1 MVFDANAYEATVRD
15 YHRQGDMTALEGYL
29 TQEIARLRESGTICA
44 GVACTCGKDADALA
58 EEDAAWQHNRE
69 QGLVAALSDLADL
82 YRSSGA
88 WYKCLET
95 YEELRQCLIDEGL
108 ENTPAYASALVNAGY
123 ACLDATDPE
132 RAARLIEE
140 ALNALG
146 DPDPEVPTA
155 VLRARAHD
163 ALAVSWAMRGFAEQA
178 EQASDAA
185 AEAVSVCCATG
196 EDFIGALS
204 NHIATL
210 AQIGRVD
217 EAVSTAQRIGIRRA
231 DSSGT
236 GPLHLDE
243 SSRDGALSCQALRR
257 RWRCHG
263 RAHRPCSRFE
273 RFDGPASV
281 DCSQRGNYVQPCRRC
296 REGPILHR
304 IGRPIGKLR
313 LHSWQSPKRRLKNM
327 VLVP

>member
-1 MVFDANAYEATVRD
+1 MVFDANAYRATVND
-15 YHRQGDMTALEGYL
+15 YRRQGDMNALEGYL

-69 QGLVAALSDLADL
+69 QGLVVALSDLADL

-163 ALAVSWAMRGFAEQA
+163 ALAVSWAMRGFAGQA

-217 EAVSTAQRIGIRRA
+217 EAVSAVRSALESGEQTLAAQDRYTLMNLHAMVLYRAKRFADAGDAMAELIDLARASNDLTAQLPSIARNAATMYNRA
-231 DSSGT
+231 GDAARAQSFT
-236 GPLHLDE
+236 ALADQLE
-243 SSRDGALSCQALRR
+243 S
-257 RWRCHG
+257 
-263 RAHRPCSRFE
+263 
-273 RFDGPASV
+273 
-281 DCSQRGNYVQPCRRC
+281 
-296 REGPILHR
+296 
-304 IGRPIGKLR
+304 
-313 LHSWQSPKRRLKNM
+313 
-327 VLVP
+327 

>member
-1 MVFDANAYEATVRD
+1 MVFDANAYRATVND
-15 YHRQGDMTALEGYL
+15 YRRQGDMNALEGYL

-69 QGLVAALSDLADL
+69 QGLVVALSDLADL

-217 EAVSTAQRIGIRRA
+217 EAVSAVRSALESGEQTLTAQDRY
-231 DSSGT
+231 T
-236 GPLHLDE
+236 LMNLH
-243 SSRDGALSCQALRR
+243 A
-257 RWRCHG
+257 
-263 RAHRPCSRFE
+263 
-273 RFDGPASV
+273 
-281 DCSQRGNYVQPCRRC
+281 
-296 REGPILHR
+296 
-304 IGRPIGKLR
+304 
-313 LHSWQSPKRRLKNM
+313 M
-327 VLVP
+327 VLYRAKRFADAGDAMAELIDLARASNDLTAQLPSIARNAATMYNRAGDAERAESFTALADQLES

>member
-1 MVFDANAYEATVRD
+1 MVFDANAYRATVND
-15 YHRQGDMTALEGYL
+15 YRRQGDMNALEGYL

-69 QGLVAALSDLADL
+69 QGLVVALSDLADL

-217 EAVSTAQRIGIRRA
+217 EAVSAVRGALESGEQTLAAQDRYTLMNLHAMELYRAKRFADAGDAMAELIDLARASNDLTAQLPSIARNAATMYNRA
-231 DSSGT
+231 GDAERAQSFT
-236 GPLHLDE
+236 ALADQLE
-243 SSRDGALSCQALRR
+243 S
-257 RWRCHG
+257 
-263 RAHRPCSRFE
+263 
-273 RFDGPASV
+273 
-281 DCSQRGNYVQPCRRC
+281 
-296 REGPILHR
+296 
-304 IGRPIGKLR
+304 
-313 LHSWQSPKRRLKNM
+313 
-327 VLVP
+327 

>member
-1 MVFDANAYEATVRD
+1 MVFDANAYRATVND
-15 YHRQGDMTALEGYL
+15 YRRQGDMNALEGYL

-69 QGLVAALSDLADL
+69 QGLVVALSDLADL

-185 AEAVSVCCATG
+185 AEAVSACCATG

-217 EAVSTAQRIGIRRA
+217 EAVSAVRGALESGEQTLAAQDRYTLMNLHAMVLYRAKRFADAGDAMAELIDLARASNDLTAQLPSIARNAATMYNRA
-231 DSSGT
+231 GDAERAQSFT
-236 GPLHLDE
+236 ALADQLE
-243 SSRDGALSCQALRR
+243 S
-257 RWRCHG
+257 
-263 RAHRPCSRFE
+263 
-273 RFDGPASV
+273 
-281 DCSQRGNYVQPCRRC
+281 
-296 REGPILHR
+296 
-304 IGRPIGKLR
+304 
-313 LHSWQSPKRRLKNM
+313 
-327 VLVP
+327 

>member
-69 QGLVAALSDLADL
+69 QGLIVALSDLADL

-217 EAVSTAQRIGIRRA
+217 EAVSAVRGALESGEQTLAAQDRYTLMNLHAMVLYRAKRFADAGDAMAELIDLARASNDLTAQLPSIARNAATMYNRA
-231 DSSGT
+231 GDAGKAQSFT
-236 GPLHLDE
+236 ALADQLE
-243 SSRDGALSCQALRR
+243 S
-257 RWRCHG
+257 
-263 RAHRPCSRFE
+263 
-273 RFDGPASV
+273 
-281 DCSQRGNYVQPCRRC
+281 
-296 REGPILHR
+296 
-304 IGRPIGKLR
+304 
-313 LHSWQSPKRRLKNM
+313 
-327 VLVP
+327 

>member
-1 MVFDANAYEATVRD
+1 M
-15 YHRQGDMTALEGYL
+15 
-29 TQEIARLRESGTICA
+29 
-44 GVACTCGKDADALA
+44 
-58 EEDAAWQHNRE
+58 
-69 QGLVAALSDLADL
+69 
-82 YRSSGA
+82 
-88 WYKCLET
+88 
-95 YEELRQCLIDEGL
+95 IDEGL

-217 EAVSTAQRIGIRRA
+217 EAVSAVRGALESGEQTLTAQDRY
-231 DSSGT
+231 T
-236 GPLHLDE
+236 LMNLH
-243 SSRDGALSCQALRR
+243 A
-257 RWRCHG
+257 
-263 RAHRPCSRFE
+263 
-273 RFDGPASV
+273 
-281 DCSQRGNYVQPCRRC
+281 
-296 REGPILHR
+296 
-304 IGRPIGKLR
+304 
-313 LHSWQSPKRRLKNM
+313 M
-327 VLVP
+327 VLYRAKRFADAGDAMAELIDLARASNDLTAQLPSIARNAATMYNRAGDAEKAQSFTALADQLES

>member
-1 MVFDANAYEATVRD
+1 MVFDANAYRATVND
-15 YHRQGDMTALEGYL
+15 YRRQGDMNALEGYL

-69 QGLVAALSDLADL
+69 QGLVVALSDLADL

-217 EAVSTAQRIGIRRA
+217 EAVSAVRGALESGEQTLAAQDRYTLMNRHAMVLYRAKRFADAGDAMAELIDLARASNDLTAQLPSIARNAATMYNRA
-231 DSSGT
+231 GDAERAQSFT
-236 GPLHLDE
+236 ALADQLE
-243 SSRDGALSCQALRR
+243 S
-257 RWRCHG
+257 
-263 RAHRPCSRFE
+263 
-273 RFDGPASV
+273 
-281 DCSQRGNYVQPCRRC
+281 
-296 REGPILHR
+296 
-304 IGRPIGKLR
+304 
-313 LHSWQSPKRRLKNM
+313 
-327 VLVP
+327 

>member
-1 MVFDANAYEATVRD
+1 MVFDANAYRATVND
-15 YHRQGDMTALEGYL
+15 YRRQGDMNALEGYL

-69 QGLVAALSDLADL
+69 QGLVVALSDLADL
-82 YRSSGA
+82 YRSSGV

-146 DPDPEVPTA
+146 DPDTEVPTA

-217 EAVSTAQRIGIRRA
+217 EAVSAVRGALESGEQTLAAQDRYTLMNLHAMVLYRAKRFADAGDAMAELIDLARASNDLTAQLPSIARNAATMYNRA
-231 DSSGT
+231 GDAEKAQSFT
-236 GPLHLDE
+236 ALADQLE
-243 SSRDGALSCQALRR
+243 S
-257 RWRCHG
+257 
-263 RAHRPCSRFE
+263 
-273 RFDGPASV
+273 
-281 DCSQRGNYVQPCRRC
+281 
-296 REGPILHR
+296 
-304 IGRPIGKLR
+304 
-313 LHSWQSPKRRLKNM
+313 
-327 VLVP
+327 

>member
-1 MVFDANAYEATVRD
+1 MVFDANAYRATVND
-15 YHRQGDMTALEGYL
+15 YRRQGDMNALEGYL

-69 QGLVAALSDLADL
+69 QGLVVALSDLADL
-82 YRSSGA
+82 YRSSGV

-217 EAVSTAQRIGIRRA
+217 EAVSAVRGALESGEQTLAAQDRYTLMNLHAMVLYRAKRFADAGDAMAELIDLARASNDLTAQLPSIARNAATMYNRA
-231 DSSGT
+231 DDAEKAQSFT
-236 GPLHLDE
+236 ALADQLE
-243 SSRDGALSCQALRR
+243 S
-257 RWRCHG
+257 
-263 RAHRPCSRFE
+263 
-273 RFDGPASV
+273 
-281 DCSQRGNYVQPCRRC
+281 
-296 REGPILHR
+296 
-304 IGRPIGKLR
+304 
-313 LHSWQSPKRRLKNM
+313 
-327 VLVP
+327 

>member
-1 MVFDANAYEATVRD
+1 MVFDANAYRATVND
-15 YHRQGDMTALEGYL
+15 YRRQGDMNALEGYL

-69 QGLVAALSDLADL
+69 QGLVVALSDL
-82 YRSSGA
+82 YRASGA

-217 EAVSTAQRIGIRRA
+217 EAVSAVRSALESGEQTLAAQDRYTLMNLHAMVLYRAKRFADAGDAMAELIDLARASNDLTAQLPSIARNAATMYNRA
-231 DSSGT
+231 GDAERAQSFT
-236 GPLHLDE
+236 ALADQLE
-243 SSRDGALSCQALRR
+243 S
-257 RWRCHG
+257 
-263 RAHRPCSRFE
+263 
-273 RFDGPASV
+273 
-281 DCSQRGNYVQPCRRC
+281 
-296 REGPILHR
+296 
-304 IGRPIGKLR
+304 
-313 LHSWQSPKRRLKNM
+313 
-327 VLVP
+327 

>member
-1 MVFDANAYEATVRD
+1 MVFDANAYRATVND
-15 YHRQGDMTALEGYL
+15 YRRQGDMNALEGYL
-29 TQEIARLRESGTICA
+29 TQEIERLRESGTICA

-69 QGLVAALSDLADL
+69 QGLVVALSDLADL
-82 YRSSGA
+82 YRSSGV

-95 YEELRQCLIDEGL
+95 YEELRQCLVDEGL

-146 DPDPEVPTA
+146 DPDPEIPTA

-217 EAVSTAQRIGIRRA
+217 EAVSAVRGALESGEQTLAAQDRYTLMNLHAMVLYRAKRFADAGDAMAELIDLARASNDLTAQLPSIARNAATMYNRA
-231 DSSGT
+231 GDAERAQSFT
-236 GPLHLDE
+236 ALADQLE
-243 SSRDGALSCQALRR
+243 S
-257 RWRCHG
+257 
-263 RAHRPCSRFE
+263 
-273 RFDGPASV
+273 
-281 DCSQRGNYVQPCRRC
+281 
-296 REGPILHR
+296 
-304 IGRPIGKLR
+304 
-313 LHSWQSPKRRLKNM
+313 
-327 VLVP
+327 

>member
-1 MVFDANAYEATVRD
+1 MVFDANAYRATVND
-15 YHRQGDMTALEGYL
+15 YRRQGDMNALEGYL
-29 TQEIARLRESGTICA
+29 TQEIERLRESGTICA

-69 QGLVAALSDLADL
+69 QGLVVALSDLADL

-217 EAVSTAQRIGIRRA
+217 EAVSAVRGALESGEQTLAAQDRYTLMNLHAMVLYRAKRFADAGDAMAELIDLARASNDLTAQLPSIARNAATMYNRA
-231 DSSGT
+231 GDAERAQSFT
-236 GPLHLDE
+236 ALADQLE
-243 SSRDGALSCQALRR
+243 S
-257 RWRCHG
+257 
-263 RAHRPCSRFE
+263 
-273 RFDGPASV
+273 
-281 DCSQRGNYVQPCRRC
+281 
-296 REGPILHR
+296 
-304 IGRPIGKLR
+304 
-313 LHSWQSPKRRLKNM
+313 
-327 VLVP
+327 

>member
-1 MVFDANAYEATVRD
+1 MVFDANAYRATVND
-15 YHRQGDMTALEGYL
+15 YRRQGDMNALEGYL

-69 QGLVAALSDLADL
+69 QGLVVALSDLADL

-178 EQASDAA
+178 EQASDTA

-217 EAVSTAQRIGIRRA
+217 EAVSAVRGALESGEQTLAAQDRYTLMNLHAMVLYRAKRFADAGDAMAELIDLARASNDLTAQLPSIARNAATMYNRA
-231 DSSGT
+231 GDAEKAQSFT
-236 GPLHLDE
+236 ALADQLE
-243 SSRDGALSCQALRR
+243 S
-257 RWRCHG
+257 
-263 RAHRPCSRFE
+263 
-273 RFDGPASV
+273 
-281 DCSQRGNYVQPCRRC
+281 
-296 REGPILHR
+296 
-304 IGRPIGKLR
+304 
-313 LHSWQSPKRRLKNM
+313 
-327 VLVP
+327 

>member
-69 QGLVAALSDLADL
+69 QGLIVALSDLADL

-217 EAVSTAQRIGIRRA
+217 EAVSAVR
-231 DSSGT
+231 
-236 GPLHLDE
+236 
-243 SSRDGALSCQALRR
+243 GALESGEQTLAAQDRYTLM
-257 RWRCHG
+257 
-263 RAHRPCSRFE
+263 
-273 RFDGPASV
+273 
-281 DCSQRGNYVQPCRRC
+281 N
-296 REGPILHR
+296 LHA
-304 IGRPIGKLR
+304 
-313 LHSWQSPKRRLKNM
+313 M
-327 VLVP
+327 VLYRAKRFADAGDLDRSMR

>member
-1 MVFDANAYEATVRD
+1 MVFDANAYRATVND
-15 YHRQGDMTALEGYL
+15 YRRQGDMNALEGYL

-69 QGLVAALSDLADL
+69 QGLVVALSDLADL

-178 EQASDAA
+178 EQASHAA

-217 EAVSTAQRIGIRRA
+217 EAVSAVRGALESGEQTLAAQDRYTLMNLHAMVLYRAKRFADAGDAMAELIDLARASNDLTAQLPSIARNAATMYNRA
-231 DSSGT
+231 GDAERAQSFT
-236 GPLHLDE
+236 ALADQLE
-243 SSRDGALSCQALRR
+243 S
-257 RWRCHG
+257 
-263 RAHRPCSRFE
+263 
-273 RFDGPASV
+273 
-281 DCSQRGNYVQPCRRC
+281 
-296 REGPILHR
+296 
-304 IGRPIGKLR
+304 
-313 LHSWQSPKRRLKNM
+313 
-327 VLVP
+327 

>member
-163 ALAVSWAMRGFAEQA
+163 ALAVSWAMRGFADQA

-217 EAVSTAQRIGIRRA
+217 EAVSAVRGALESGEQTLAAQDRYTLMNLHAMVLYRAKRFADAGDAMAELIDLARASNDLTAQLPSIARNAATMYNRA
-231 DSSGT
+231 GDAEKAQSFT
-236 GPLHLDE
+236 ALADQLE
-243 SSRDGALSCQALRR
+243 S
-257 RWRCHG
+257 
-263 RAHRPCSRFE
+263 
-273 RFDGPASV
+273 
-281 DCSQRGNYVQPCRRC
+281 
-296 REGPILHR
+296 
-304 IGRPIGKLR
+304 
-313 LHSWQSPKRRLKNM
+313 
-327 VLVP
+327 

>member
-1 MVFDANAYEATVRD
+1 MN
-15 YHRQGDMTALEGYL
+15 ALEGYL

-69 QGLVAALSDLADL
+69 QGLVVALSDLADL
-82 YRSSGA
+82 YRSSGV

-217 EAVSTAQRIGIRRA
+217 EAVSAVRGALESGEQTLAAQDRYTLMNLHAMVLYRAKRFADAGDAMAELIDLARASNDLTAQLPSIARNAATMYNRA
-231 DSSGT
+231 GDAEKAQSFT
-236 GPLHLDE
+236 ALADQLE
-243 SSRDGALSCQALRR
+243 S
-257 RWRCHG
+257 
-263 RAHRPCSRFE
+263 
-273 RFDGPASV
+273 
-281 DCSQRGNYVQPCRRC
+281 
-296 REGPILHR
+296 
-304 IGRPIGKLR
+304 
-313 LHSWQSPKRRLKNM
+313 
-327 VLVP
+327 

>member
-69 QGLVAALSDLADL
+69 QGLIVALSDLADL

-108 ENTPAYASALVNAGY
+108 ENTSAYASALVNAGY

-217 EAVSTAQRIGIRRA
+217 EAVSAVRGALESGEQTLAAQDRYTLMNLHAMVLYRAKRFADAGDAMAELIDLARASNDLTAQLPSIARNAATMYNRA
-231 DSSGT
+231 GDAEKAQSFT
-236 GPLHLDE
+236 ALADQLE
-243 SSRDGALSCQALRR
+243 S
-257 RWRCHG
+257 
-263 RAHRPCSRFE
+263 
-273 RFDGPASV
+273 
-281 DCSQRGNYVQPCRRC
+281 
-296 REGPILHR
+296 
-304 IGRPIGKLR
+304 
-313 LHSWQSPKRRLKNM
+313 
-327 VLVP
+327 

>member
-1 MVFDANAYEATVRD
+1 MVFDANAYRATVND
-15 YHRQGDMTALEGYL
+15 YRRQGDMNALEGYL

-69 QGLVAALSDLADL
+69 QGLVVALSDLADL

-88 WYKCLET
+88 WYKCLKT

-217 EAVSTAQRIGIRRA
+217 EAVSAVRSALESGEQTLTAQDRY
-231 DSSGT
+231 T
-236 GPLHLDE
+236 LMNLH
-243 SSRDGALSCQALRR
+243 A
-257 RWRCHG
+257 
-263 RAHRPCSRFE
+263 
-273 RFDGPASV
+273 
-281 DCSQRGNYVQPCRRC
+281 
-296 REGPILHR
+296 
-304 IGRPIGKLR
+304 
-313 LHSWQSPKRRLKNM
+313 M
-327 VLVP
+327 VLYRAKRFADAGDAMAELIDLARASNDLTAQLPSIARNAATMYNRAGDAEKAQSFTALADQLES

>member
-1 MVFDANAYEATVRD
+1 MVFDANAYRATVND
-15 YHRQGDMTALEGYL
+15 YRRQGDMNALEGYL

-69 QGLVAALSDLADL
+69 QGLVVALSDLADL

-217 EAVSTAQRIGIRRA
+217 EAVSVVRGALESGEQTLAAQDRYTLMNLHAMVLYRAKRFADAGDAMAELIDLARASNDLTAQLPSIARNAATMYNRA
-231 DSSGT
+231 GDAERAQSFT
-236 GPLHLDE
+236 ALADQLE
-243 SSRDGALSCQALRR
+243 S
-257 RWRCHG
+257 
-263 RAHRPCSRFE
+263 
-273 RFDGPASV
+273 
-281 DCSQRGNYVQPCRRC
+281 
-296 REGPILHR
+296 
-304 IGRPIGKLR
+304 
-313 LHSWQSPKRRLKNM
+313 
-327 VLVP
+327 

>member
-217 EAVSTAQRIGIRRA
+217 EAVSAVRSALESGEQTLAAQDRYTLMNLHAMVLYRAKRFADAGDAMAELIDLARASNDLTAQLPSIARNAATMYNRA
-231 DSSGT
+231 GDAERAQSFT
-236 GPLHLDE
+236 ALADQLE
-243 SSRDGALSCQALRR
+243 S
-257 RWRCHG
+257 
-263 RAHRPCSRFE
+263 
-273 RFDGPASV
+273 
-281 DCSQRGNYVQPCRRC
+281 
-296 REGPILHR
+296 
-304 IGRPIGKLR
+304 
-313 LHSWQSPKRRLKNM
+313 
-327 VLVP
+327 

>member
-1 MVFDANAYEATVRD
+1 MVFDANAYRATVND
-15 YHRQGDMTALEGYL
+15 YRRQGDMNALEGYL

-69 QGLVAALSDLADL
+69 QGLVVALSDLADL

-88 WYKCLET
+88 WYKCLKT

-217 EAVSTAQRIGIRRA
+217 EAVSAVRSALESGEQTLTAQDRYTLMNLYA
-231 DSSGT
+231 
-236 GPLHLDE
+236 
-243 SSRDGALSCQALRR
+243 
-257 RWRCHG
+257 
-263 RAHRPCSRFE
+263 
-273 RFDGPASV
+273 
-281 DCSQRGNYVQPCRRC
+281 
-296 REGPILHR
+296 
-304 IGRPIGKLR
+304 
-313 LHSWQSPKRRLKNM
+313 M
-327 VLVP
+327 VLYRAKRFADAGDAMAELIDLARASNDLTAQLPSIARNAATMYNRAGDAERAQSFTALADQLES

>member
-1 MVFDANAYEATVRD
+1 MVFDANAYRATVND
-15 YHRQGDMTALEGYL
+15 YRRQGDMNALEGYL

-69 QGLVAALSDLADL
+69 QGLVVALTDLADL

-88 WYKCLET
+88 WYKCLKT

-217 EAVSTAQRIGIRRA
+217 EAVSAVRSALESGEQTLTAQDRY
-231 DSSGT
+231 T
-236 GPLHLDE
+236 LMNLH
-243 SSRDGALSCQALRR
+243 A
-257 RWRCHG
+257 
-263 RAHRPCSRFE
+263 
-273 RFDGPASV
+273 
-281 DCSQRGNYVQPCRRC
+281 
-296 REGPILHR
+296 
-304 IGRPIGKLR
+304 
-313 LHSWQSPKRRLKNM
+313 M
-327 VLVP
+327 VLYRAKRFADAGDAMAELIDLARASNDLTAQLPSIARNAATMYNRAGDAERAQSFTALADQLES

>member
-1 MVFDANAYEATVRD
+1 MVFDANAYRATVND
-15 YHRQGDMTALEGYL
+15 YRRQGDMNALEGYL

-44 GVACTCGKDADALA
+44 GVACTCGKDADTLA

-69 QGLVAALSDLADL
+69 QGLVVALSDLADL

-88 WYKCLET
+88 WCKCLET
-95 YEELRQCLIDEGL
+95 YEELRQCLVDEGL

-146 DPDPEVPTA
+146 DPDPEIPTA

-178 EQASDAA
+178 LQASDAA

-210 AQIGRVD
+210 AQIGRID
-217 EAVSTAQRIGIRRA
+217 EAVSTVRSALE
-231 DSSGT
+231 SG
-236 GPLHLDE
+236 E
-243 SSRDGALSCQALRR
+243 QALA
-257 RWRCHG
+257 
-263 RAHRPCSRFE
+263 AHDRYTLM
-273 RFDGPASV
+273 
-281 DCSQRGNYVQPCRRC
+281 N
-296 REGPILHR
+296 LHA
-304 IGRPIGKLR
+304 
-313 LHSWQSPKRRLKNM
+313 M
-327 VLVP
+327 VLYRAKRFADAGDAMAELIDLARASNDLTAQLPSIARNAATMYNRAGNAEKAQSFTALADQLES

>member
-1 MVFDANAYEATVRD
+1 MVFDANAYRATVND
-15 YHRQGDMTALEGYL
+15 YRRQGDMNALEGYL

-69 QGLVAALSDLADL
+69 QGLVVALSDLADL

-146 DPDPEVPTA
+146 DPDPEVPAA

-217 EAVSTAQRIGIRRA
+217 EAVSAVRGALESGEQTLAAQDRYTLMNLHAMVLYRAKRFADAGDAMAELIDLARASNDLTAQLPSIARNAATMYNRA
-231 DSSGT
+231 GDAERAQSFT
-236 GPLHLDE
+236 ALADQLE
-243 SSRDGALSCQALRR
+243 S
-257 RWRCHG
+257 
-263 RAHRPCSRFE
+263 
-273 RFDGPASV
+273 
-281 DCSQRGNYVQPCRRC
+281 
-296 REGPILHR
+296 
-304 IGRPIGKLR
+304 
-313 LHSWQSPKRRLKNM
+313 
-327 VLVP
+327 

>member
-69 QGLVAALSDLADL
+69 QGLIVALSDLADL

-95 YEELRQCLIDEGL
+95 YEELRQCLIDESL

-146 DPDPEVPTA
+146 DPDPEIPTA

-217 EAVSTAQRIGIRRA
+217 EAVSAVRSALESGEQTLAAQDRYTLMNLHAMVLYRAKRFADAGDAMAELIDLARASNDLTAQLPSIARNAATMYNRA
-231 DSSGT
+231 GDAEKAQSFT
-236 GPLHLDE
+236 ALADQLE
-243 SSRDGALSCQALRR
+243 S
-257 RWRCHG
+257 
-263 RAHRPCSRFE
+263 
-273 RFDGPASV
+273 
-281 DCSQRGNYVQPCRRC
+281 
-296 REGPILHR
+296 
-304 IGRPIGKLR
+304 
-313 LHSWQSPKRRLKNM
+313 
-327 VLVP
+327 

>member
-1 MVFDANAYEATVRD
+1 MVFDANAYRATVND
-15 YHRQGDMTALEGYL
+15 YRRQGDMNALEGYL

-69 QGLVAALSDLADL
+69 QGLVVALSDLADL

-132 RAARLIEE
+132 RATRLIEE

-217 EAVSTAQRIGIRRA
+217 EAVSAVRGALESGEQTLAAQDRYTLMNLHAMVLYRAKRFADAGDAMAELIDLARASNDLTAQLPSIARNAATMYNRA
-231 DSSGT
+231 GDAERAQSFT
-236 GPLHLDE
+236 ALADQLE
-243 SSRDGALSCQALRR
+243 S
-257 RWRCHG
+257 
-263 RAHRPCSRFE
+263 
-273 RFDGPASV
+273 
-281 DCSQRGNYVQPCRRC
+281 
-296 REGPILHR
+296 
-304 IGRPIGKLR
+304 
-313 LHSWQSPKRRLKNM
+313 
-327 VLVP
+327 

>member
-1 MVFDANAYEATVRD
+1 MVFDANAYRATVND
-15 YHRQGDMTALEGYL
+15 YRRQGDMNALEGYL
-29 TQEIARLRESGTICA
+29 TREIARLRESGTICA

-217 EAVSTAQRIGIRRA
+217 EAVSAVRGALESGEQTLAAQDRYTLMNLHAMVLYRAKRFADAGDAMAELIDLARASNDLTAQLPSIARNAATMYNRA
-231 DSSGT
+231 GDAEKAQSFT
-236 GPLHLDE
+236 ALADQLE
-243 SSRDGALSCQALRR
+243 S
-257 RWRCHG
+257 
-263 RAHRPCSRFE
+263 
-273 RFDGPASV
+273 
-281 DCSQRGNYVQPCRRC
+281 
-296 REGPILHR
+296 
-304 IGRPIGKLR
+304 
-313 LHSWQSPKRRLKNM
+313 
-327 VLVP
+327 

>member
-1 MVFDANAYEATVRD
+1 MVFDANAYRATVND
-15 YHRQGDMTALEGYL
+15 YRRQGDMNALEGYL

-69 QGLVAALSDLADL
+69 QGLVVALSDLADL

-217 EAVSTAQRIGIRRA
+217 EAVSAVRSALESGEQTLAAQDRYTLMNLHAMVLYRAKRFADAGEAMAELIDLARASNDLTAQLPSIARNAATMYNRA
-231 DSSGT
+231 GDAERAQSFT
-236 GPLHLDE
+236 ALADQLE
-243 SSRDGALSCQALRR
+243 S
-257 RWRCHG
+257 
-263 RAHRPCSRFE
+263 
-273 RFDGPASV
+273 
-281 DCSQRGNYVQPCRRC
+281 
-296 REGPILHR
+296 
-304 IGRPIGKLR
+304 
-313 LHSWQSPKRRLKNM
+313 
-327 VLVP
+327 

>member
-1 MVFDANAYEATVRD
+1 MVFDANAYRATVND
-15 YHRQGDMTALEGYL
+15 YRRQGDMNALEGYL

-69 QGLVAALSDLADL
+69 QGLVVALSDLADL

-146 DPDPEVPTA
+146 DPDPEIPTA

-217 EAVSTAQRIGIRRA
+217 EAVSAVRGALESGEQTLAAQDRYTLMNLHAMVLYRAKRFADAADAMAELIDLARASNDLTAQLPSIARNAATMYNRA
-231 DSSGT
+231 GDAERAQSFT
-236 GPLHLDE
+236 ALADQLE
-243 SSRDGALSCQALRR
+243 S
-257 RWRCHG
+257 
-263 RAHRPCSRFE
+263 
-273 RFDGPASV
+273 
-281 DCSQRGNYVQPCRRC
+281 
-296 REGPILHR
+296 
-304 IGRPIGKLR
+304 
-313 LHSWQSPKRRLKNM
+313 
-327 VLVP
+327 

>member
-1 MVFDANAYEATVRD
+1 MVFDANAYRATVNDCR
-15 YHRQGDMTALEGYL
+15 RQGDMTALEGYL

-69 QGLVAALSDLADL
+69 QGLVVALSDLADL
-82 YRSSGA
+82 YRSSGI

-95 YEELRQCLIDEGL
+95 YEELRQCLVDEGL

-163 ALAVSWAMRGFAEQA
+163 ALAVSWAMRGFADQA

-217 EAVSTAQRIGIRRA
+217 EAVSAVRSALESGEQTLAAQDRYTLMNLHAMVLYRAKRFADAGDAMAELIDLARASNDLTAQLPSIARNAATMYNRA
-231 DSSGT
+231 GDAERAQSFT
-236 GPLHLDE
+236 ALADQLE
-243 SSRDGALSCQALRR
+243 S
-257 RWRCHG
+257 
-263 RAHRPCSRFE
+263 
-273 RFDGPASV
+273 
-281 DCSQRGNYVQPCRRC
+281 
-296 REGPILHR
+296 
-304 IGRPIGKLR
+304 
-313 LHSWQSPKRRLKNM
+313 
-327 VLVP
+327 

>member
-1 MVFDANAYEATVRD
+1 MVFDANAYRATVND
-15 YHRQGDMTALEGYL
+15 YRRQGDMNALEGYL
-29 TQEIARLRESGTICA
+29 TQEIERLRESGTICA

-69 QGLVAALSDLADL
+69 QGLVVALSDLADL

-95 YEELRQCLIDEGL
+95 YEELRQCLIDEDL

-217 EAVSTAQRIGIRRA
+217 EAVSAVRSALESGEQTLAAQDRYTLMNLHAMVLYRAKRFADAGDAMAELIDLARASNDLTAQLPSIARNAATMYNRA
-231 DSSGT
+231 GDAERAQSFT
-236 GPLHLDE
+236 ALADQLE
-243 SSRDGALSCQALRR
+243 S
-257 RWRCHG
+257 
-263 RAHRPCSRFE
+263 
-273 RFDGPASV
+273 
-281 DCSQRGNYVQPCRRC
+281 
-296 REGPILHR
+296 
-304 IGRPIGKLR
+304 
-313 LHSWQSPKRRLKNM
+313 
-327 VLVP
+327 

>member
-217 EAVSTAQRIGIRRA
+217 EAVSAVRGALESGEQTLTAQDRY
-231 DSSGT
+231 T
-236 GPLHLDE
+236 LMNLH
-243 SSRDGALSCQALRR
+243 A
-257 RWRCHG
+257 
-263 RAHRPCSRFE
+263 
-273 RFDGPASV
+273 
-281 DCSQRGNYVQPCRRC
+281 
-296 REGPILHR
+296 
-304 IGRPIGKLR
+304 
-313 LHSWQSPKRRLKNM
+313 M
-327 VLVP
+327 VLYRAKRFADAGDAMAELIDLARASNDLAAQLPSIARNAATMYNRAGDAEKAQSFTALADQLES

>member
-1 MVFDANAYEATVRD
+1 MVFDANAYRATVND
-15 YHRQGDMTALEGYL
+15 YRRQGDMTALEGYL

-217 EAVSTAQRIGIRRA
+217 EAVSAVRSALESGEQTLAAQDRYTLMNLHAMVLYRAKRFADAGDAMAELIDLARASNDLTAQLPSIARNAATMYNRA
-231 DSSGT
+231 GDAERAQSFT
-236 GPLHLDE
+236 ALADQLE
-243 SSRDGALSCQALRR
+243 S
-257 RWRCHG
+257 
-263 RAHRPCSRFE
+263 
-273 RFDGPASV
+273 
-281 DCSQRGNYVQPCRRC
+281 
-296 REGPILHR
+296 
-304 IGRPIGKLR
+304 
-313 LHSWQSPKRRLKNM
+313 
-327 VLVP
+327 

>member
-1 MVFDANAYEATVRD
+1 MVFDANAYRATVND
-15 YHRQGDMTALEGYL
+15 YRRQGDMNALEGYL

-69 QGLVAALSDLADL
+69 QGLVVALSDLADL

-217 EAVSTAQRIGIRRA
+217 EAVSAVRSALESGEQTLAAQDRYTLMNLHAMVLYRAKRFADAGDAMAELIDLARASNDLTAQLPSIARNAATMYNRA
-231 DSSGT
+231 GDAARAQSVT
-236 GPLHLDE
+236 ALADQLE
-243 SSRDGALSCQALRR
+243 S
-257 RWRCHG
+257 
-263 RAHRPCSRFE
+263 
-273 RFDGPASV
+273 
-281 DCSQRGNYVQPCRRC
+281 
-296 REGPILHR
+296 
-304 IGRPIGKLR
+304 
-313 LHSWQSPKRRLKNM
+313 
-327 VLVP
+327 

>member
-217 EAVSTAQRIGIRRA
+217 EAVSAVR
-231 DSSGT
+231 
-236 GPLHLDE
+236 
-243 SSRDGALSCQALRR
+243 GALESGEQTLAAQDRYTLMNLY
-257 RWRCHG
+257 
-263 RAHRPCSRFE
+263 A
-273 RFDGPASV
+273 
-281 DCSQRGNYVQPCRRC
+281 
-296 REGPILHR
+296 
-304 IGRPIGKLR
+304 
-313 LHSWQSPKRRLKNM
+313 M
-327 VLVP
+327 VLYRAKRFADAGDAMAELIDLARASNDLTARLPSIARNAATMYNRAGDAEKAQSFTALADQLES

>member
-1 MVFDANAYEATVRD
+1 MVFDANAYRATVND
-15 YHRQGDMTALEGYL
+15 YRRQGDMNALEGYL

-58 EEDAAWQHNRE
+58 EEDAAWHNRE
-69 QGLVAALSDLADL
+69 QGLVVALSDLADL

-217 EAVSTAQRIGIRRA
+217 EAVSAVRGALESGEQTLAAQDRYTLMNLHAMVLYRAKRFADAGDAMAELIDLARASNDLTAQLPSIARNAATMYNRA
-231 DSSGT
+231 GDAERAQSFT
-236 GPLHLDE
+236 ALADQLE
-243 SSRDGALSCQALRR
+243 S
-257 RWRCHG
+257 
-263 RAHRPCSRFE
+263 
-273 RFDGPASV
+273 
-281 DCSQRGNYVQPCRRC
+281 
-296 REGPILHR
+296 
-304 IGRPIGKLR
+304 
-313 LHSWQSPKRRLKNM
+313 
-327 VLVP
+327 

>member
-1 MVFDANAYEATVRD
+1 MVFDANAYRATVND
-15 YHRQGDMTALEGYL
+15 YRRQGDMNALEGYL

-69 QGLVAALSDLADL
+69 QGLVVALSDLADL

-217 EAVSTAQRIGIRRA
+217 EAVSAVRSALESGEQTLTAQDRY
-231 DSSGT
+231 T
-236 GPLHLDE
+236 LMNLH
-243 SSRDGALSCQALRR
+243 A
-257 RWRCHG
+257 
-263 RAHRPCSRFE
+263 
-273 RFDGPASV
+273 
-281 DCSQRGNYVQPCRRC
+281 
-296 REGPILHR
+296 
-304 IGRPIGKLR
+304 
-313 LHSWQSPKRRLKNM
+313 M
-327 VLVP
+327 VLYRAKRFADAGDAMAELIDLARASNDLTAQLPSIARNAATMYNRAGDAERAQSFTALADQLES

>member
-15 YHRQGDMTALEGYL
+15 YHRQGDMTALEGYP

-69 QGLVAALSDLADL
+69 QGLIVALSDLADL

-123 ACLDATDPE
+123 ADPE
-132 RAARLIEE
+132 I
-140 ALNALG
+140 
-146 DPDPEVPTA
+146 PTA

-217 EAVSTAQRIGIRRA
+217 EAVSAVRSALESGEQTLAAQDRYTLMNLHAMVLYRAKRFADAGDAMAELIDLARASNDLTAQLPSIARNAATMYNRA
-231 DSSGT
+231 GDAEKAQSFT
-236 GPLHLDE
+236 ALADQLE
-243 SSRDGALSCQALRR
+243 S
-257 RWRCHG
+257 
-263 RAHRPCSRFE
+263 
-273 RFDGPASV
+273 
-281 DCSQRGNYVQPCRRC
+281 
-296 REGPILHR
+296 
-304 IGRPIGKLR
+304 
-313 LHSWQSPKRRLKNM
+313 
-327 VLVP
+327 

>member
-15 YHRQGDMTALEGYL
+15 FRRQGDMTALEGYL

-69 QGLVAALSDLADL
+69 QGLIVALSDLADL

-146 DPDPEVPTA
+146 DPDPEIPTA

-217 EAVSTAQRIGIRRA
+217 EAVSTVRSALESGEQTLAAQDRY
-231 DSSGT
+231 T
-236 GPLHLDE
+236 LMNLH
-243 SSRDGALSCQALRR
+243 A
-257 RWRCHG
+257 
-263 RAHRPCSRFE
+263 
-273 RFDGPASV
+273 
-281 DCSQRGNYVQPCRRC
+281 
-296 REGPILHR
+296 
-304 IGRPIGKLR
+304 
-313 LHSWQSPKRRLKNM
+313 M
-327 VLVP
+327 VLYRAKRFADAGDAMAELIDLARASNDLTAQLPSIARNAATMYNRAGDAEKAQSFTALADQLES